1 MTEKQKKA
9 SGKNQ
14 GVQKSIRRIRALAEA
29 TGKDTLPIE
38 LLDEVESLVDQGSDK
53 QIHRL
58 LDDLELSEEAWTAI
72 DYCLQ
77 EAGYRLRAWSSG
89 EDHAPEPFVVI
100 PFAVMFSIPVL
111 NEEMR
116 SFPTTLPATVREAS
130 EKRII
135 RRALGLGQNPTVY
148 LDDRLY
154 CTDIPHWRQESVT
167 RRYIKSFVEYAKGK
181 IARPTPLAVTS
192 KRSARGGF
200 GELDIG
206 EVNILH
212 RALCGVVVAQ
222 ENGTGKL
229 ESRLFNEMKA
239 DRVSEFGRVIR
250 SELASRGLH
259 AEVEVSVFPHL
270 AELWQVPEIGL
281 QLQRHLHLNIETE
294 VAMQRL
300 LDMVEPGEV
309 IAPVLYV
316 SHHGGEEMVREI
328 RLAAYS
334 SEEAKEPFF
343 TYVWQIAHELEEPD
357 DVSEGVMEIGRLLSA
372 RLVMLDGLFPNQ
384 RCSDCG
390 GVLFPGPS
398 GMSHGFEE

>member
-1 MTEKQKKA
+1 M
-9 SGKNQ
+9 
-14 GVQKSIRRIRALAEA
+14 RIRALAETA
-29 TGKDTLPIE
+29 GDDDLPAE
-38 LLDEVESLVDQGSDK
+38 LFDEVASLVDQGHDK
-53 QIHRL
+53 PIHSL
-58 LDDLELSEEAWTAI
+58 IDNLELSEKTWTAI

-77 EAGYRLRAWSSG
+77 EAGYRLHVWSSPEG
-89 EDHAPEPFVVI
+89 KEPEPVIVI
-100 PFAVMFSIPVL
+100 PFAVLFSIPVL
-111 NEEMR
+111 DEEMKI
-116 SFPTTLPATVREAS
+116 FPNSLPRTVREAS

-135 RRALGLGQNPTVY
+135 RRSLGLGQKPTVY
-148 LDDRLY
+148 LDNRIY
-154 CTDIPHWRQESVT
+154 CTDIPHWRQESIT
-167 RRYIKSFVEYAKGK
+167 RRYLKSFVEYARGK
-181 IARPTPLAVTS
+181 AAKPTPLAVTS

-212 RALCGVVVAQ
+212 RALCGVVIAS
-222 ENGTGKL
+222 ENGAGKL
-229 ESRLFNEMKA
+229 EGKLFNEMKA
-239 DRVSEFGRVIR
+239 DHVAELGRLIR
-250 SELASRGLH
+250 AEIASLGLQN
-259 AEVEVSVFPHL
+259 EIDVSVFPHL

-309 IAPVLYV
+309 IAPVLYA
-316 SHHGGEEMVREI
+316 SHHGGEELIREI

-334 SEEAKEPFF
+334 SEEAKDPFF
-343 TYVWQIAHELEEPD
+343 TYVWQIAHELEQPE

-372 RLVMLDGLFPNQ
+372 RLVMIDGLFPNQ

-390 GVLFPGPS
+390 GVLFPGPG

>member
-1 MTEKQKKA
+1 MAEKKKKM

-14 GVQKSIRRIRALAEA
+14 GVQKSITRIRALAEA
-29 TGKDTLPIE
+29 MGDDPLPAE
-38 LLDEVESLVDQGSDK
+38 LLDEVEFLVDQGNDK
-53 QIHRL
+53 QLHRL
-58 LDDLELSEEAWTAI
+58 LDDMELSEEAWAAI

-77 EAGYRLRAWSSG
+77 EAGYRLRAWASP
-89 EDHAPEPFVVI
+89 EDKEPFVVV

-116 SFPTTLPATVREAS
+116 SFPARLPATVQEAS
-130 EKRII
+130 EKKII
-135 RRALGLGQNPTVY
+135 RRALSLGQKPTVY

-167 RRYIKSFVEYAKGK
+167 RRYIKSFVEFARGK
-181 IARPTPLAVTS
+181 IAKPLPLAVTS

-200 GELDIG
+200 GELDVG

-212 RALCGVVVAQ
+212 RAMCGVMVAR
-222 ENGTGKL
+222 ENGAGKL
-229 ESRLFNEMKA
+229 ESRLFNEMKTGP
-239 DRVSEFGRVIR
+239 VSDLGKLIRAEF
-250 SELASRGLH
+250 ASLGLR

-316 SHHGGEEMVREI
+316 SHHGGEELVREI

-343 TYVWQIAHELEEPD
+343 TYVWQIAHELEQPD

>member
-1 MTEKQKKA
+1 MAEKKKKV

-14 GVQKSIRRIRALAEA
+14 GIQKSITRIRALAEA
-29 TGKDTLPIE
+29 MGDAPLPAE

-58 LDDLELSEEAWTAI
+58 LDDMELSEEAWTTI

-77 EAGYRLRAWSSG
+77 EAGYRLRAWSFPQDK
-89 EDHAPEPFVVI
+89 EPETFVVI

-111 NEEMR
+111 KEEMR
-116 SFPTTLPATVREAS
+116 SFPIRLPATVQEAS
-130 EKRII
+130 EKKII
-135 RRALGLGQNPTVY
+135 RRALGLGQKPTIY

-167 RRYIKSFVEYAKGK
+167 RRFIKSFVEF
-181 IARPTPLAVTS
+181 ARGEITKPLPLAVTS

-212 RALCGVVVAQ
+212 RVLCGVVVAR

-239 DRVSEFGRVIR
+239 DRVSELGNMIR
-250 SELASRGLH
+250 AELASLGLH
-259 AEVEVSVFPHL
+259 TEVEVSVFPHL

-281 QLQRHLHLNIETE
+281 QLQRHLHLSIETE

-300 LDMVEPGEV
+300 LDMVQPGEV

-316 SHHGGEEMVREI
+316 SHHGGEELIREI

-343 TYVWQIAHELEEPD
+343 TYVWQIAHELEQPD

-372 RLVMLDGLFPNQ
+372 RLVMLDGLYPNQ